1 LHDRNIGHV
10 DDFLPSLTDI
20 AADGQLNMTTY
31 LSKKVGR
38 VLFPHLPHEKR
49 KQKLFKIVLVLV
61 ASLCITALLVVR
73 MVHGIKQF
81 KQPDISVVS
90 NP

>member
-1 LHDRNIGHV
+1 
-10 DDFLPSLTDI
+10 
-20 AADGQLNMTTY
+20 M
-31 LSKKVGR
+31 GR
-38 VLFPHLPHEKR
+38 ILFPHLPHEKR
-49 KQKLFKIVLVLV
+49 KRRLFRIILVLA

-81 KQPDISVVS
+81 KQPDANIVS

>member
-1 LHDRNIGHV
+1 
-10 DDFLPSLTDI
+10 
-20 AADGQLNMTTY
+20 MTTH

-49 KQKLFKIVLVLV
+49 KGRLFKIILVLV
-61 ASLCITALLVVR
+61 ASLCLTALLVVR
-73 MVHGIKQF
+73 MVHGIKEF
-81 KQPDISVVS
+81 KQPNISIVS